1 MSNSLRRFGE
11 RVFHFI
17 ERKRWAVFK
26 KAYVDANYGYLRP
39 FSVKRFLI
47 SDLFLLNTSFHCL
60 FYLSVFSD
68 AEKSDCGLRDNPA
81 VNYIRLS
88 SRRGQINDQTY
99 VGFLRISDNEPV
111 PSPIRVFHWDTYSMY
126 GSDRDQEFP
135 VYLMDVIGFGENL
148 FVQMETTAPAP
159 IRRRSKKRSQKKA
172 SERRLS
178 KQAVVTE
185 G

>member
-1 MSNSLRRFGE
+1 MSCFQESLRWCRLWLFE
-11 RVFHFI
+11 TILCQEVLDFPSFLFEYFFSLLLFH
-17 ERKRWAVFK
+17 
-26 KAYVDANYGYLRP
+26 
-39 FSVKRFLI
+39 S
-47 SDLFLLNTSFHCL
+47 
-60 FYLSVFSD
+60 SVFSD
-68 AEKSDCGLRDNPA
+68 AEKSDCGLRENPA

-99 VGFLRISDNEPV
+99 VGFLRISGNEPV
-111 PSPIRVFHWDTYSMY
+111 PLPIRVFHWDTYSMY

-135 VYLMDVIGFGENL
+135 VYLMDIIGFGENL

-185 G
+185 RWV

>member
-1 MSNSLRRFGE
+1 M
-11 RVFHFI
+11 
-17 ERKRWAVFK
+17 
-26 KAYVDANYGYLRP
+26 
-39 FSVKRFLI
+39 
-47 SDLFLLNTSFHCL
+47 LNTSFHCL
-60 FYLSVFSD
+60 FYFSVFSD

-185 G
+185 GWVEILFGGNYFFLYWYLTSAIDKRCSNIVVRARVRTQNKDSL